1 MQALPFQKTRLF
13 TIMHTKLAKLSQKAP
28 LSTPVS
34 QKAVLPKIT
43 LEFLKMNYFLK
54 YDAIKKLNDL
64 LVIYLFDFYF
74 KNALVAGRRGT
85 HL

>member
-43 LEFLKMNYFLK
+43 LEFLKTNYFLK
-54 YDAIKKLNDL
+54 YDAIKNLMICL
-64 LVIYLFDFYF
+64 LFICLISIL
-74 KNALVAGRRGT
+74 KM
-85 HL
+85 H